1 MLPKRQK
8 QIDFITKCKT
18 TSLIW
23 EGYRQPSM
31 GTIDKQR
38 WTNLAVK
45 TSMNVVAKLKEDVK
59 QYRGFA
65 IHISTSILPLSSIA
79 FLFATEYT
87 EAKIILHFEAST

>member
-1 MLPKRQK
+1 
-8 QIDFITKCKT
+8 
-18 TSLIW
+18 
-23 EGYRQPSM
+23 
-31 GTIDKQR
+31 
-38 WTNLAVK
+38 
-45 TSMNVVAKLKEDVK
+45 MNVVAKLKEDVK